1 MKKTKKTVFMGLMIA
16 YTLILYIIESMLPSV
31 YFIAPG
37 AKLGLS
43 NIISL
48 TLLYTGGFSMA
59 LTVLVIR
66 IVLSS
71 IFVGGFSAFLYSI
84 CGGFLSIV
92 MMFIAKSA
100 GAKYFSEVGVSVV
113 GAVSFN
119 IGQLCAAALM
129 IHNAS
134 IFVYLPVMI
143 YVSIGT
149 GILVGFTAKFIR
161 RRFLSGALKLD

>member
-1 MKKTKKTVFMGLMIA
+1 M
-16 YTLILYIIESMLPSV
+16 
-31 YFIAPG
+31 
-37 AKLGLS
+37 
-43 NIISL
+43 
-48 TLLYTGGFSMA
+48 
-59 LTVLVIR
+59 
-66 IVLSS
+66 
-71 IFVGGFSAFLYSI
+71 
-84 CGGFLSIV
+84 SIV